1 MCVMRH
7 GSAVKKATAMI
18 ENSGAKQDGRF
29 RKGRS
34 GNPAGKPL
42 GARHRATLAAEMLL
56 DGEAQ
61 ALTRKAIERALG
73 GDMIA
78 LRICLE
84 RIVPIRKE
92 RPLRL
97 ALPALRSARDAARAI
112 GAIIAAVAEGEV
124 TPGEAADL
132 SALVTG
138 FAKTLET
145 SELEARIA
153 ALESR
158 EKAE

>member
-1 MCVMRH
+1 M
-7 GSAVKKATAMI
+7 T
-18 ENSGAKQDGRF
+18 ENSGAKQAGRF
-29 RKGRS
+29 EKGRS
-34 GNPAGKPL
+34 GNPAGKPP

-61 ALTRKAIERALG
+61 ALTRKAIERALA
-73 GDMIA
+73 GDVTA
-78 LRICLE
+78 LRLCLE
-84 RIVPIRKE
+84 RIVPVRKE

-97 ALPALRSARDAARAI
+97 ALPSLTNAGDAARAI
-112 GAIIAAVAEGEV
+112 AAITGAVAAGEV

-132 SALVTG
+132 SALVSS

-145 SELEARIA
+145 SELEVRIA

-158 EKAE
+158 RKAQ